1 MNKGIIS
8 IIVAVVLLIS
18 SIISG
23 ALFFGCSKAP
33 DGLSAL
39 EGVLN
44 GCNNKSEKEIVKN
57 FISADYLS
65 SFSSCVTPDD
75 YLKKCGIRF
84 DYMYDEENITEKFY
98 LVGTAAESDDVTELN
113 SIMSTAS
120 LDYKMIEAY
129 IAADYKDANGNE
141 RTAMTTVVLTVND
154 GKILYI
160 V

>member
-1 MNKGIIS
+1 MNKGIVS
-8 IIVAVVLLIS
+8 IIAAVILLIS

-23 ALFFGCSKAP
+23 ALFFGCAKAP
-33 DGLSAL
+33 SGLSAL

-57 FISADYLS
+57 FISADYVS

-84 DYMYDEENITEKFY
+84 DYMYDEENVTEKFY
-98 LVGTAAESDDVTELN
+98 LVGTAAEDKEVNELN
-113 SIMSTAS
+113 EIMSSAS
-120 LDYKMIEAY
+120 IDYKMIEAY
-129 IAADYKDANGNE
+129 IAADYKDAKGNAH
-141 RTAMTTVVLTVND
+141 TAMTTVVLTVND

>member
-8 IIVAVVLLIS
+8 IIASVILLIA

-23 ALFFGCSKAP
+23 ALFFSCAKAP

-57 FISADYLS
+57 FVSSDYIS

-75 YLKKCGIRF
+75 YLKKCGISF
-84 DYMYDEENITEKFY
+84 DYMYDEENVTEKFY
-98 LVGTAAESDDVTELN
+98 LVGTAAEDEEVTELN
-113 SIMSTAS
+113 EIMSSAS
-120 LDYKMIEAY
+120 IDYKMIEAY
-129 IAADYKDANGNE
+129 IAADYKDADGNA

-160 V
+160 I